1 MFVLKHCTKP
11 CFCPALSQ
19 KGPTNL
25 AVSLNLLPLFIP
37 SAPEHPSLEV
47 LFFDARITLSS
58 AHEIQTAFILHT
70 TIIIVNIEPG
80 VLFIEVFNNLEFWLM
95 NNPFSVIC

>member
-1 MFVLKHCTKP
+1 MCSYEYCGTDTESGKIKMFVLKHCTKP

-25 AVSLNLLPLFIP
+25 AVSLSFLPLFIP

-70 TIIIVNIEPG
+70 TIIIVNIEPAG
-80 VLFIEVFNNLEFWLM
+80 YCL
-95 NNPFSVIC
+95 